1 MMQQEL
7 TDIAGVTVFSRRRN
21 HDTEWL
27 RGLPKVTQGS
37 GVAETDTQKSDSEVH
52 AAGASPFGVRTKE
65 QGERLLGFDTQWP
78 NHGQERF
85 ITTT

>member
-1 MMQQEL
+1 MVKRLAQSH
-7 TDIAGVTVFSRRRN
+7 TV
-21 HDTEWL
+21 
-27 RGLPKVTQGS
+27 S

-52 AAGASPFGVRTKE
+52 AAGARLFGVRTKE